1 MATKTKVPYVKVKFT
16 FDGVLPVEHYDKSGM
31 NLNSLVLDA
40 IKKKSDDCFAT
51 IGKMPNALWT
61 SSKYESKDEEYP
73 FKVRLKHRPIE
84 KKEKEHVNNPIK
96 IAADCQNILNEVV
109 KKYGDDPHL
118 EKMVDDLWE
127 ECFSNNKKK

>member
-31 NLNSLVLDA
+31 NLNLLVLDA
-40 IKKKSDDCFAT
+40 IKEKCDDCFAK
-51 IGKMPNALWT
+51 INNIPGALWT
-61 SSKYESKDEEYP
+61 SSEFSSEYAEHP
-73 FKVRLKHRPIE
+73 FKTRLNHRPIE
-84 KKEKEHVNNPIK
+84 KKEHVNNPIK
-96 IAADCQNILNEVV
+96 IAADCQNILNEVMQ
-109 KKYGDDPHL
+109 KYGDDPHL